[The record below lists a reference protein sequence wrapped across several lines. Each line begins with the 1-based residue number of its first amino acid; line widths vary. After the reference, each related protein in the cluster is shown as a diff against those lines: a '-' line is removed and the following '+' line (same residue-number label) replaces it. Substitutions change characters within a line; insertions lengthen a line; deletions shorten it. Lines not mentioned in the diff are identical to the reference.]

1 LAIREY
7 IESDMLFQFDIDKV
21 FLPEK
26 EQFVI
31 FRQHVKSCDFIW
43 LKETKTADNLFFIE
57 AKNTAPFQ
65 QDTLETYLQKI
76 HDKFCHSL
84 LLYIAALFDRHRMKL
99 EGIPGPMKHK
109 DNLKKKIILVLV
121 VRQHKKEWI
130 QVLQEA
136 LRKKTK
142 SLKHAFSIQDVLV
155 FNEEG
160 AIQHDLLSDKDEHR

>member
-7 IESDMLFQFDIDKV
+7 IESDMLFQFDSDKV

-57 AKNTAPFQ
+57 ARNTAPFQ

-84 LLYIAALFDRHRMKL
+84 LLYIAALFDRMICYRAKMNSFDKSA
-99 EGIPGPMKHK
+99 
-109 DNLKKKIILVLV
+109 KIVFSCIFIHLYPLAGC
-121 VRQHKKEWI
+121 
-130 QVLQEA
+130 LQPA
-136 LRKKTK
+136 VHGQPK
-142 SLKHAFSIQDVLV
+142 
-155 FNEEG
+155 
-160 AIQHDLLSDKDEHR
+160 